1 MRSLVN
7 PLQMLAQNSGFSLP
21 KVALWGAISLMLVWL
36 CLGVGLGEW
45 QRPDVIDPTIWQLRW
60 PRVAVALMVGAAL
73 AVAGAAMQALFAN
86 PLADPSLI
94 GTSSGAAL
102 GVVTVLAFGAGGL
115 GISLAAFIGA
125 MLACGLVLGI
135 HHVLG
140 SGRFGLLIIGFA
152 LSAFCGAVVSLILFI
167 SNDMVLRSATTW
179 LSGTLSSAG
188 FVPIHYALFTMLAGL
203 LIILPLGRA
212 LDILLL
218 GDETARSMGI
228 KTGQVRVLAV
238 VGTALLTGAAVSLS
252 GIIGFLGMMIPN
264 VVATVWGSTR
274 SSIMFLSAIIG
285 ALFLL
290 VVDTFARHIVYP
302 IDLPVGIVIS
312 LLGAPFFIWLFVKGM
327 KS

>member
-7 PLQMLAQNSGFSLP
+7 PLSNLNFSLS
-21 KVALWGAISLMLVWL
+21 KATLWGVIAIVLVWL
-36 CLGVGLGEW
+36 CLGIGLGEW
-45 QRPDVIDPTIWQLRW
+45 QRPDLIDPTIWELRW
-60 PRVAVALMVGAAL
+60 PRVVVALMVGTAL

-102 GVVTVLAFGAGGL
+102 GVVIVLAFGAGGL

-125 MLACGLVLGI
+125 MLACGLVLAI
-135 HHVLG
+135 HHLLG

-179 LSGTLSSAG
+179 LSGTLSSSG
-188 FVPIHYALFTMLAGL
+188 FIPLHYALLTMLAGILIL
-203 LIILPLGRA
+203 LPMGRA

-228 KTGQVRVLAV
+228 KVGQVRVLTV

-264 VVATVWGSTR
+264 VVATVWGGTR
-274 SSIMFLSAIIG
+274 GSIMLRSAIIG

-290 VVDTFARHIVYP
+290 VVDTFARHVVYP
-302 IDLPVGIVIS
+302 IDIPVGIVIA
-312 LLGAPFFIWLFVKGM
+312 LLGAPFFIWLFVKGI
-327 KS
+327 KA